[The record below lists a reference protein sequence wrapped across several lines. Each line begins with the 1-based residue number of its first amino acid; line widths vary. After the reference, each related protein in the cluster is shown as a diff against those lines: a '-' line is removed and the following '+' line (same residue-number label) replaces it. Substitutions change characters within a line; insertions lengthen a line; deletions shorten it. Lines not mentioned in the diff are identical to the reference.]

1 MPPGTGVPGC
11 WEEPEQSHT
20 SPRSSAFHQSAPRPR
35 QQQALSVRPFPSSS
49 GNSTHSWRVKPESP
63 RGTARPASEQPETS
77 SAVVPPEAGWGRL
90 LTAEGI
96 RQEKGSAQD
105 SGKVSGPEQ
114 MAWVHSKAIR
124 GRGL

>member
-1 MPPGTGVPGC
+1 MLGRAGTKPHKSQELGLSSERTAP
-11 WEEPEQSHT
+11 
-20 SPRSSAFHQSAPRPR
+20 SPAASA
-35 QQQALSVRPFPSSS
+35 VCPFPSSS